1 MFFKIKSHTFGFLFV
16 SPPFQP
22 PSTILLCVTYPSSE
36 HAGIVLSCGRLRL
49 FRDLQRERRESSP
62 MSLSKLGLAGR
73 RAFHAAAPRA
83 ARILCLDN
91 IDPVCVDI
99 FQERGHHADVKNKL
113 SVEQLHGIIGN
124 YDGMVIR
131 SATKATPDL
140 LAKATNMKVI
150 GRAGVGIDNI
160 DVAEATRK
168 GVLVMNTPG
177 GNTVSTAQLA
187 ISLLCSAAR
196 RIPEADISMKA
207 GKWERKKFMGQE
219 LKGKTIAIVGCGR
232 IGQMVAKWAQGFDM
246 EVIGFDP
253 ALPKDAAAELGIQ
266 LMDLPDVWAKADFI
280 TLHTPLTPD
289 TQDLVNDESIAQMK
303 DGVIIVNC
311 ARGGIINEDA
321 LLKALNSG
329 KVASAALDVYSSE
342 PPPESSRELL
352 QHPRLVCTPHLG
364 ASTEEAQVNV
374 ARDVAVQMCDTLEG
388 KAYTGVV
395 NVSYMA
401 VANEPA
407 MQPYM
412 ILAERIGKM
421 QAQISSSKVVKV
433 GLRTY
438 GGKAANIEANSAR
451 QVILATVMKG
461 LLQYTKECKTA
472 PSLINSPFLSKEM
485 GIETSIDDKIHAV
498 LVNSPYT
505 NVITVDITLEDGE
518 THSISGSV
526 FGEEPNLVQIDNHR
540 SFPAFKPEGTIVM
553 FRNEDR
559 AGVVL
564 QVLQELEAAEV
575 NVGRLNV
582 GRQEGELAL
591 TIMGIDGEITPDVMS
606 KLGALSAV
614 REVSVANL
622 SA

>member
-1 MFFKIKSHTFGFLFV
+1 
-16 SPPFQP
+16 
-22 PSTILLCVTYPSSE
+22 
-36 HAGIVLSCGRLRL
+36 
-49 FRDLQRERRESSP
+49 

-113 SVEQLHGIIGN
+113 SVEQLHGIVGN

-253 ALPKDAAAELGIQ
+253 ALPKDAAAKLGIQ

-485 GIETSIDDKIHAV
+485 GIDTSIDDKIHAV

-553 FRNEDR
+553 FRQAFQNEDR
-559 AGVVL
+559 AGAVL

-591 TIMGIDGEITPDVMS
+591 TIMGIDGEITPGVMS

>member
-1 MFFKIKSHTFGFLFV
+1 
-16 SPPFQP
+16 
-22 PSTILLCVTYPSSE
+22 
-36 HAGIVLSCGRLRL
+36 
-49 FRDLQRERRESSP
+49 
-62 MSLSKLGLAGR
+62 MSLSNLGLASR

-99 FQERGHHADVKNKL
+99 FQERGHQADVKNQL
-113 SVEQLHGIIGN
+113 SVEQLHGIVGN

-131 SATKATPDL
+131 SATKATPAL

-196 RIPEADISMKA
+196 RIPEADISMKE

-219 LKGKTIAIVGCGR
+219 LKGKTLAIVGCGR

-266 LMDLPDVWAKADFI
+266 LMDLTDVWAKSDFI

-303 DGVIIVNC
+303 EGVIIVNC
-311 ARGGIINEDA
+311 ARGGIINENA

-412 ILAERIGKM
+412 VLAERIGKM

-461 LLQYTKECKTA
+461 LLRYTKECKTA

-485 GIETSIDDKIHAV
+485 GIETNIDDKIHAV

-505 NVITVDITLEDGE
+505 NVITVDITMEDGK

-559 AGVVL
+559 AGAVL

-591 TIMGIDGEITPDVMS
+591 TIMGIDGDISSEVKD
-606 KLGALSAV
+606 KLSSLSAV
-614 REVSVANL
+614 REVSVAKL
-622 SA
+622 SAQ

>member
-1 MFFKIKSHTFGFLFV
+1 M
-16 SPPFQP
+16 
-22 PSTILLCVTYPSSE
+22 
-36 HAGIVLSCGRLRL
+36 A
-49 FRDLQRERRESSP
+49 
-62 MSLSKLGLAGR
+62 LSKLSMAGR
-73 RAFHAAAPRA
+73 RAFHSAAPRA

-99 FQERGHHADVKNKL
+99 FQERGHQADVKNKL
-113 SVEQLHGIIGN
+113 TVEQLHGIVGN

-187 ISLLCSAAR
+187 ISLLCAAAR
-196 RIPEADISMKA
+196 RIPEADISMKQ
-207 GKWERKKFMGQE
+207 GKWERKKFMGLE
-219 LKGKTIAIVGCGR
+219 LKGKTLAIVGCGR
-232 IGQMVAKWAQGFDM
+232 IGQMVAQWAQGFDM
-246 EVIGFDP
+246 DVIGFDP
-253 ALPKDAAAELGIQ
+253 ALPKDVATDLGIQ
-266 LMDLPDVWAKADFI
+266 LMDLSDVWARADFV

-289 TQDLVNDESIAQMK
+289 TKDLVNDDSIAQMK

-311 ARGGIINEDA
+311 ARGGIVNEDA
-321 LLKALNSG
+321 LLTALNSG
-329 KVASAALDVYSSE
+329 KVASAALDVYSAE

-412 ILAERIGKM
+412 SLAERIGKLHTQM
-421 QAQISSSKVVKV
+421 NSSKVVKV
-433 GLRTY
+433 ALRTY
-438 GGKAANIEANSAR
+438 GGQATSIEVAAAR
-451 QVILATVMKG
+451 QVIQAAVIKG
-461 LLQYTKECKTA
+461 MLQYTPECTTA
-472 PSLINSPFLSKEM
+472 PSLINAPFLAKEIGM
-485 GIETSIDDKIHAV
+485 ETTIDEKIHSI

-505 NVITVDITLEDGE
+505 NIITVDTELEDG
-518 THSISGSV
+518 TVHSISGSV
-526 FGEEPNLVQIDNHR
+526 FGEEPNLVQIDQHK

-559 AGVVL
+559 AGAVLEVL
-564 QVLQELEAAEV
+564 QALESV
-575 NVGRLNV
+575 SINVGRLNV
-582 GRQEGELAL
+582 GRQKGELAL
-591 TIMGIDGEITPDVMS
+591 TIMGVDGEVTPNILE
-606 KLGALSAV
+606 KLNALPAV
-614 REVSVANL
+614 SEVSVAKL
-622 SA
+622 SG

>member
-1 MFFKIKSHTFGFLFV
+1 
-16 SPPFQP
+16 
-22 PSTILLCVTYPSSE
+22 
-36 HAGIVLSCGRLRL
+36 
-49 FRDLQRERRESSP
+49 
-62 MSLSKLGLAGR
+62 MSLSRLGLASR
-73 RAFHAAAPRA
+73 RAFHAASPRA

-99 FQERGHHADVKNKL
+99 FQERGHQADVKNKL
-113 SVEQLHGIIGN
+113 SVEQLHGIVGN

-131 SATKATPDL
+131 SATKATPAL

-196 RIPEADISMKA
+196 RIPEADISMKQ

-219 LKGKTIAIVGCGR
+219 LKGKTLAIIGCGR
-232 IGQMVAKWAQGFDM
+232 IGQTVAKWAQGFDM

-253 ALPKDAAAELGIQ
+253 ALPKDTAAELGIQ
-266 LMDLPDVWAKADFI
+266 LMDLADVWGKSDFI

-289 TQDLVNDESIAQMK
+289 TQDLVNDDSIAQMK

-311 ARGGIINEDA
+311 ARGGIIDEAA
-321 LLKALNSG
+321 LLRALNSG

-401 VANEPA
+401 VANEA
-407 MQPYM
+407 GMRPYM

-421 QAQISSSKVVKV
+421 QAQMSSCKVVKV

-438 GGKAANIEANSAR
+438 GGKASNIETSAAR

-461 LLQYTKECKTA
+461 LLQYTKECKTV
-472 PSLINSPFLSKEM
+472 PSLINAPFLSKEV
-485 GIETSIDDKIHAV
+485 GIETTIDDKIHAV

-505 NVITVDITLEDGE
+505 NVVTVDITREDGK

-540 SFPAFKPEGTIVM
+540 SFPAFKPEGTVIM

-559 AGVVL
+559 AGAVL
-564 QVLQELEAAEV
+564 QVLEELEAAGV

-591 TIMGIDGEITPDVMS
+591 TIMGIDGIVTPEVMDN
-606 KLGALSAV
+606 LNNLSAV

>member
-1 MFFKIKSHTFGFLFV
+1 
-16 SPPFQP
+16 
-22 PSTILLCVTYPSSE
+22 
-36 HAGIVLSCGRLRL
+36 
-49 FRDLQRERRESSP
+49 
-62 MSLSKLGLAGR
+62 MSLSKLGLASR
-73 RAFHAAAPRA
+73 RAFHAAAPRT

-99 FQERGHHADVKNKL
+99 FQERGHHADVKNHL
-113 SVEQLHGIIGN
+113 SVEQLHGIVGN

-131 SATKATPDL
+131 SATKATPAL

-196 RIPEADISMKA
+196 RIPEADISMKE

-219 LKGKTIAIVGCGR
+219 LKGKTLAIVGCGR

-266 LMDLPDVWAKADFI
+266 LMDLADVWAKSDFI

-421 QAQISSSKVVKV
+421 QAQISSNKVVKV

-438 GGKAANIEANSAR
+438 GGKAANIEGSSAR

-461 LLQYTKECKTA
+461 LLQYTKGCKTA

-485 GIETSIDDKIHAV
+485 GIETSIDDKASIFCGLFDQKFAFIHAV

-505 NVITVDITLEDGE
+505 NVITVDITLDNGN

-559 AGVVL
+559 AGAVL

-591 TIMGIDGEITPDVMS
+591 TIMGIDGEITPEVMD
-606 KLGALSAV
+606 KLNALSAV

-622 SA
+622 ST